1 MKNFLLGIIIAACL
15 VQACPGGT
23 NDLWFPVGEKL
34 SYRMYWGIIPVG
46 NCEMFTEWVEKDGRK
61 LISIKAT
68 AKTAYVVSKIYPVD
82 DYIESLID
90 PGPFVPLRYTQILHE
105 GKRVR
110 NDIVDFS
117 HTNQVAFW
125 RSAKQS
131 VTNLTKE
138 IKIDHDTRDV
148 LCLTYSMRATGLN
161 VGQEEKFRVLVDDK
175 IYDLSIIG
183 LKFQE
188 MSVGEF
194 GTVKCL
200 VVEPRAKFGEIFVR
214 KGRISL
220 WFSEDGRHICTRME
234 ASLPFANLKAI
245 LTDVSGP
252 GEDAWSKRSNKG
264 KRKQ

>member
-1 MKNFLLGIIIAACL
+1 
-15 VQACPGGT
+15 
-23 NDLWFPVGEKL
+23 
-34 SYRMYWGIIPVG
+34 
-46 NCEMFTEWVEKDGRK
+46 
-61 LISIKAT
+61 
-68 AKTAYVVSKIYPVD
+68 
-82 DYIESLID
+82 
-90 PGPFVPLRYTQILHE
+90 
-105 GKRVR
+105 
-110 NDIVDFS
+110 
-117 HTNQVAFW
+117 
-125 RSAKQS
+125 
-131 VTNLTKE
+131 
-138 IKIDHDTRDV
+138 
-148 LCLTYSMRATGLN
+148 MRATGLN

-175 IYDLSIIG
+175 IYHLSIIG